1 MHFVSRV
8 RMKNRFRERL
18 NHIDPELKNQVDD
31 YAYNVIFSAK
41 LETKETFSG
50 ILINICKL
58 WEV

>member
-1 MHFVSRV
+1 
-8 RMKNRFRERL
+8 MKNRFRERL

-31 YAYNVIFSAK
+31 YAYNVIFSDK

-58 WEV
+58 WEI